1 MGSGSSMQAA
11 TPNRWL
17 AVLGG
22 VLMNLC
28 LGAFYGWS
36 LYVPALEKNLSVS
49 RAQSSN
55 IFSIAVVVFAISFL
69 IGGRLQDKKGPYLV
83 AMIGSV
89 LFGLGFLLTSRAT
102 SLMEMYLAYGV
113 VVGFGTGFGYV
124 PPIGVISKWFPDRRG
139 LVVGI
144 AVGAF
149 GAGSALLGP
158 FLPGWIAA
166 YGWQSVLMWQGIIYL
181 VATLLASQFL
191 KNPPAGYAPAGWTPG
206 KTAGGATGQAGG
218 TAAGNDFT
226 PSEMLRTSQFY
237 RLLIG
242 YAFGIS
248 AGLLVISQL
257 LPFALNSIAGMS
269 PAMAGTAVAI
279 AAVGNTAG
287 RILSGWLSDSIGR
300 IRTITIMV
308 LLSAITLPV
317 LGRINSL
324 LLFWPLLTIIYY
336 CYGTQLSVYAT
347 TTADFFGAK
356 NVGANYGFV
365 FLAFGVA
372 GVVGPRLGG
381 VLFDQFHSYTRAF
394 DIAAVLLLVALVI
407 IATLKPPHKA

>member
-1 MGSGSSMQAA
+1 MATNSSGVS
-11 TPNRWL
+11 TIHNRWL
-17 AVLGG
+17 TVVGG

-36 LYVPALEKNLSVS
+36 LYVPALEKSLNIT
-49 RAQSSN
+49 RTQSSN
-55 IFSIAVVVFAISFL
+55 IFSIAVVVFAITFL
-69 IGGRLQDKKGPYLV
+69 IGGRIQDKKGPYLV
-83 AMIGSV
+83 AMIGSI

-113 VVGFGTGFGYV
+113 VVGFGTGFAYV

-139 LVVGI
+139 LAVGI

-158 FLPGWIAA
+158 FLPGWLAEH
-166 YGWQSVLMWQGIIYL
+166 GLRTVLMWQGVIYL
-181 VATLLASQFL
+181 AATLLASQFL
-191 KNPPAGYAPAGWTPG
+191 KNPPAGYLPDGWTPA
-206 KTAGGATGQAGG
+206 KSTSTAT
-218 TAAGNDFT
+218 GNDFT
-226 PSEMLRTSQFY
+226 PIEMLRTSQFY

-242 YAFGIS
+242 YAFGVS

-257 LPFALNSIAGMS
+257 LPFALNSISGMS
-269 PAMAGTAVAI
+269 AALGGTAVTI
-279 AAVGNTAG
+279 AAIGNTAG

-300 IRTITIMV
+300 IRTISIMV
-308 LLSAITLPV
+308 LLSAITLPL
-317 LGRINSL
+317 LGRIDSL
-324 LLFWPLLTIIYY
+324 LMFWPVIFVIYY
-336 CYGTQLSVYAT
+336 CYGTQLSLYAT

-372 GVVGPRLGG
+372 GIVGPRLGG
-381 VLFDQFHSYTRAF
+381 VLFDQFQSYTRAF
-394 DIAAVLLLVALVI
+394 DIAAVLLVVALVI
-407 IATLKPPHKA
+407 ISTMKPPRK

>member
-1 MGSGSSMQAA
+1 M
-11 TPNRWL
+11 PNRWL

-22 VLMNLC
+22 VLMNLS

-36 LYVPALEKNLSVS
+36 LYVPALEKTLSIT
-49 RAQSSN
+49 RTQSSN
-55 IFSIAVVVFAISFL
+55 IFSIAVVIFAITFL
-69 IGGRLQDKKGPYLV
+69 IAGRLQDKKGPYIV
-83 AMIGSV
+83 AVVGSL

-102 SLMEMYLAYGV
+102 SLMQMYLAYGV
-113 VVGFGTGFGYV
+113 VVGMGTGFGYV

-158 FLPGWIAA
+158 FLPVWITD
-166 YGWQSVLMWQGIIYL
+166 YGWQTVLMWQGIVYL
-181 VATLLASQFL
+181 AATLLAAQFL
-191 KNPPAGYAPAGWTPG
+191 KNPPPGYMPPGWTPI
-206 KTAGGATGQAGG
+206 QHAGG
-218 TAAGNDFT
+218 TSNDYT

-257 LPFALNSIAGMS
+257 LPFAMQSISGMS
-269 PAMAGTAVAI
+269 AALAGTAVAV
-279 AAVGNTAG
+279 AALGNTAG
-287 RILSGWLSDSIGR
+287 RIFSGWLSDSVGR
-300 IRTITIMV
+300 IKTISMMV
-308 LLSAITLPV
+308 LLSAITLPL
-317 LGRINSL
+317 LGRIDSL
-324 LLFWPLLTIIYY
+324 LLFWPLIFVIYY
-336 CYGTQLSVYAT
+336 CYGTQLSLYAT

-381 VLFDQFHSYTRAF
+381 VLFDQFKSYTRAF
-394 DIAAVLLLVALVI
+394 DIASGLLVIALVI
-407 IATLKPPHKA
+407 IATLKPPRKIT

>member
-1 MGSGSSMQAA
+1 MTSTSTIS
-11 TPNRWL
+11 NRWL

-22 VLMNLC
+22 VLMNLS

-36 LYVPALEKNLSVS
+36 LYIPALEKSLNVT
-49 RAQSSN
+49 RTQSSN

-69 IGGRLQDKKGPYLV
+69 IAGRIQDKKGPYLV
-83 AMIGSV
+83 AMLGSF
-89 LFGLGFLLTSRAT
+89 LFSLGFLLTSRAT

-113 VVGFGTGFGYV
+113 VVGVGTGFGYV

-158 FLPGWIAA
+158 FLPGWIENH
-166 YGWQSVLMWQGIIYL
+166 GWQTVLMWQGIIYFA
-181 VATLLASQFL
+181 ATMLAAQFL
-191 KNPPAGYAPAGWTPG
+191 KNPPAGYVPAGWTPV
-206 KTAGGATGQAGG
+206 K
-218 TAAGNDFT
+218 TAAGTASNDYT
-226 PSEMLRTSQFY
+226 PSEMLRTPQFY
-237 RLLIG
+237 RLAIG

-257 LPFALNSIAGMS
+257 LPFARQSISGMS
-269 PAMAGTAVAI
+269 AALAGTAVTI
-279 AAVGNTAG
+279 AAIGNTAG

-300 IRTITIMV
+300 VRTISIMV

-317 LGRINSL
+317 LGRIDSL
-324 LLFWPLLTIIYY
+324 ALFWPLIFIIYY
-336 CYGTQLSVYAT
+336 CYGTQLSLYAT
-347 TTADFFGAK
+347 TTADFFGAR
-356 NVGANYGFV
+356 NVGTNYGFV

-394 DIAAVLLLVALVI
+394 DIAAVLLVVALLI
-407 IATLKPPHKA
+407 IATLKPPRK

>member
-1 MGSGSSMQAA
+1 MQ
-11 TPNRWL
+11 TGNRWL
-17 AVLGG
+17 VVVGG
-22 VLMNLC
+22 VLMNLS

-36 LYVPALEKNLSVS
+36 LYVPSLEKALHVT
-49 RAQSSN
+49 RTEVSN
-55 IFSIAVVVFAISFL
+55 IFSIAVVVFAITFL
-69 IGGRLQDKKGPYLV
+69 IGGRLQDKKGPYIVSML
-83 AMIGSV
+83 GSII
-89 LFGLGFLLTSRAT
+89 FSLGFFLTSHAS

-113 VVGFGTGFGYV
+113 VVGIGTGFGYV

-158 FLPGWIAA
+158 FIPGWIAA
-166 YGWQSVLMWQGIIYL
+166 YGWQSVLMWQGIVYFI
-181 VATLLASQFL
+181 ATMTAAQLM
-191 KNPPAGYAPAGWTPG
+191 KNPPTGYVPAGWTPPVVA
-206 KTAGGATGQAGG
+206 AGGVKPA
-218 TAAGNDFT
+218 DYT

-257 LPFALNSIAGMS
+257 LPFAQLSITGMS
-269 PAMAGTAVAI
+269 AALAGTAITI
-279 AAVGNTAG
+279 AAISNAAG

-300 IRTITIMV
+300 IRTISIMV
-308 LLSAITLPV
+308 LLSAVTLPV
-317 LGRINSL
+317 LGRIDSL
-324 LLFWPLLTIIYY
+324 WLFWPLLFIIYY
-336 CYGTQLSVYAT
+336 CYGTQLSLYAT

-381 VLFDQFHSYTRAF
+381 VLFDQFKSYTRAF
-394 DIAAVLLLVALVI
+394 DIAAVLLVIALVI
-407 IATLKPPHKA
+407 IATLKPPRK